1 MLASAGDDP
10 GLALP
15 RASSLGDAP
24 REARRGDP
32 PLDRAAYWLCF
43 HLGVGI
49 LLPWN
54 AYVTAVDYFAAI
66 HPNAH
71 VDRLFGVLYFL
82 PNLSTLP
89 FVLRF
94 AHLAAPRLRVRFG
107 FGVFLACLLVP
118 AAAPR
123 SLAALCAA
131 VALTG
136 VADAFAQG
144 SLFGVVAQM
153 PPAYTQALMGGTSF
167 SGVVVS
173 ALRLV
178 AKAAAASDSVAGLR
192 HGAVAYFAVAA
203 TWVASCLVAHGAL
216 ERTEAYARNA
226 AGEREGF
233 RASDAS
239 EEYESERAALR
250 DVDGFSFSSSAS
262 AADRDPGNP
271 AGASRG
277 SVVARKRSAT
287 TLGDAYRVARDVRFF
302 AASVT
307 ACYAVTLSIFPGF
320 LAEDVA
326 SATFGDWYPVLLI
339 AAFNVA
345 DLVGKTLPGLRP
357 GVFAETLAGRPGTT
371 LALCLSRVLFVPA
384 FDSAR
389 RGGAASGETATFA
402 LTAALGATNGWYSTA
417 AMMAGPRWAAE
428 EDAEACGTVMVF
440 FLLVGL
446 ALGAMCGWLWLL

>member
-1 MLASAGDDP
+1 MCVRVRRVLAHGPNGTDTCLASLYGLAGDESNRACRAPATQELTKRESAGRAELHIIYCSTTRRFVVENAPRHTSPRGASRAAPVAAAMLASAGDDP

-153 PPAYTQALMGGTSF
+153 PPAYTQALMGGKSF

-178 AKAAAASDSVAGLR
+178 AKAASASDSVAGLR

-216 ERTEAYARNA
+216 ERTEAYARSA
-226 AGEREGF
+226 AGEEGF
-233 RASDAS
+233 RASDARRS
-239 EEYESERAALR
+239 TSRSGRRFETSTGSPSPPPRRRRTETRGTR
-250 DVDGFSFSSSAS
+250 RGRRVDPS
-262 AADRDPGNP
+262 
-271 AGASRG
+271 SRG
-277 SVVARKRSAT
+277 RGRRRLWGT
-287 TLGDAYRVARDVRFF
+287 PT
-302 AASVT
+302 AS
-307 ACYAVTLSIFPGF
+307 L
-320 LAEDVA
+320 
-326 SATFGDWYPVLLI
+326 ATFGSSP
-339 AAFNVA
+339 
-345 DLVGKTLPGLRP
+345 
-357 GVFAETLAGRPGTT
+357 
-371 LALCLSRVLFVPA
+371 
-384 FDSAR
+384 R
-389 RGGAASGETATFA
+389 R
-402 LTAALGATNGWYSTA
+402 
-417 AMMAGPRWAAE
+417 
-428 EDAEACGTVMVF
+428 
-440 FLLVGL
+440 
-446 ALGAMCGWLWLL
+446 